1 MSKEKDYLDKIEVHR
16 QEVELDEVSRRR
28 TRTRGSRKQNKAPKI
43 TSLKILVV
51 IFIFIPLSLLGYV
64 WLFYEP
70 EVETVTPEIDNSI
83 VHIETNNM
91 PSSSANVEE
100 DEEDKNEEE
109 QDSSNTSNEEE
120 EQDSSNDSTSTEDVE
135 VNKEE
140 EQAIDKAAQE
150 AEEKLKA
157 EQQKAEDKTNEQ
169 SANASNGSNSK
180 THVVQAKDTLYS
192 IAMKYYK
199 DPTKVDAI
207 KKANNLSS
215 NSIPLGKELILP

>member
-43 TSLKILVV
+43 TSMKILVV

-109 QDSSNTSNEEE
+109 QDSSN
-120 EQDSSNDSTSTEDVE
+120 DSTSTEDVE
-135 VNKEE
+135 VNEEE

-157 EQQKAEDKTNEQ
+157 EQQMAEDKTNEQ
-169 SANASNGSNSK
+169 SSNASNGSNSK

-207 KKANNLSS
+207 KKANKLSS